1 MFSFLKRLF
10 LKVLNMLMSWVLKL
24 NYYLLYYVIYPL
36 FGINPNLDLTEE
48 KPDKVHILLTLR
60 PKDPSELSDLEL
72 YTLKGKLLD
81 LSLKNNMICMT
92 SIYGKTEDNKD
103 VCSVLKSTKI
113 LTDYNIEDYT
123 KELTKA
129 VFSFKDTYDV
139 KYIYFITVRIKLITL

>member
-1 MFSFLKRLF
+1 MLLF
-10 LKVLNMLMSWVLKL
+10 GVLKL
-24 NYYLLYYVIYPL
+24 FYNCLYYVIYPF

-48 KPDKVHILLTLR
+48 TPDKNHIFLTLR

-72 YTLKGKLLD
+72 YTLKRKLLD
-81 LSLKNNMICMT
+81 LSRKNNMICMT
-92 SIYGKTEDNKD
+92 SIYGKTDDNND
-103 VCSVLKSTKI
+103 VCNVLKSNKI